1 MDGNSIL
8 VTIGSIVLSLTVTFV
23 FNYFVGL
30 PKKWKDGKEKD
41 KKMIDNLILRVDA
54 NEQEIKKVKEVVD
67 ELPAYRK
74 QSLEIQKKLKD
85 ADVEITKICEKISNE
100 VIKNRDEVMGTL
112 GRLEGRERN
121 SLRSKIIDEYRL
133 YTNEA
138 KNPRKAWTEMER
150 DAFNNLVE
158 DYLSL
163 GGNGYVQNTIVP
175 EMDKLDVVSMS
186 NLVAVKALYDS
197 RKI

>member
-8 VTIGSIVLSLTVTFV
+8 VTIGSIILSLTVTFV